1 MLAPTINLTIFIMM
15 TIIYLNEL
23 RHISAFIYNFN
34 YIRNMSKIVMEQKC
48 NNIYCEA
55 ETDRYQVAKNSYNL
69 LLPNDVF
76 NSKSYII
83 MTFVISILIFMYY
96 YYLLFD
102 SQESSKYYYVLNISL
117 LSILLGMIIYRYV
130 PNDETGYLN
139 YFKDSLYTDQYRS
152 FSTLVFFLL
161 ILVIYSTYKIKSSQM
176 KANGAS
182 GDGASKNFIIL
193 VKSLCF
199 MFSILILFNLMNIV
213 MSFRVNTKP
222 MLKTNE
228 LIFSLKQ
235 AFKVSYSEDELNS
248 LLSTYPE
255 EVKIYKKWRDGTSLD
270 NKETILP
277 STLAKVLNI
286 LIAFDELA
294 KIKNK
299 NMNGDDNDEYI
310 GELKSIISENDK
322 FIDADIVNIDKD
334 TSNGSASTFVT
345 ELPLIFDK
353 NVKIPH
359 NYNKKDKKG
368 DGSKNNNIDENI
380 TNTNANNPDY
390 VYTADI
396 SYDNPNLF
404 YEKYWDM
411 DDSFLSKYSYF
422 VPTFL
427 FASYSPNLFKIM
439 VAIIVFIVVIMILYG
454 IGFPLQFIKRLDS
467 SAAAEIV
474 SELYTTLQPLCVIVI
489 LIVYI
494 IIFISF
500 NTNFNDKVVYKCL
513 DSSYKRS
520 LNKLNNIVSPY
531 IRMYDNKIIKSHKNY
546 LHHYIISNVFYS
558 ILSGNIK
565 LQTTSTT
572 STYGVEVK
580 SVNEGDEN
588 KTYYDILK
596 IKSNRLKFAAM
607 NNTILSN
614 DNEFREYYKAKFG
627 KLYSDN
633 YDNYDN
639 IEAVYNVFP
648 HIFAEA
654 EHIGVGEDIDDY
666 FKEVVLTTDKVFQ
679 IYCIIQKCFEL
690 FKEDKFNNNL
700 IYFNNHENKQKGIDI
715 AAYDK
720 FKFYKYGDTVTP
732 YKFILELRTID
743 EYNAFVKDITTKQ
756 VTMKDKSM
764 KQFTEKFK
772 ENINEYFNIPLT
784 VLPTATAPT
793 QTTQEAT
800 QSSLIGGILED
811 SDEQDLTTQASS
823 MENLQD
829 KNLLK
834 IITKYLLILGHLNYN
849 RVEYYSYKTSNS
861 ADDKAY
867 MKEIYEKKTYYLYK
881 LFSNT
886 LYRDTYDIDD
896 TFLGNISPTLNKLVS
911 IEVNKNYNG
920 ANYATAPNVVINGG
934 TVPTGGTL
942 ARATAV
948 LGTGANADKVVS
960 ITVTNTGSGYKT
972 VPPITFTGGTAITGK
987 TITLPTATAKVTTNL
1002 QIEGDNDKYKNLTYI
1017 YNYLET
1023 KYVSVSSNNNRN
1035 YLMNIVKSINNKINE
1050 GEENDKV
1057 LSGDR
1062 KDSRYF
1068 FYDRID
1074 KMTANPPDY
1083 ETEDGVLDM
1092 ANNISTNMF
1101 AITYIV
1107 NIVILIVYF
1116 YMIARNNK

>member
-1 MLAPTINLTIFIMM
+1 
-15 TIIYLNEL
+15 
-23 RHISAFIYNFN
+23 
-34 YIRNMSKIVMEQKC
+34 MSKIVMEQKC

-139 YFKDSLYTDQYRS
+139 YFRDSLYTNQYRS

-161 ILVIYSTYKIKSSQM
+161 ILVIYSTYKIKTPQM
-176 KANGAS
+176 KANGVS

-222 MLKTNE
+222 MLKTKE
-228 LIFSLKQ
+228 LIFSLKK
-235 AFKVSYSEDELNS
+235 AFKVSYSEEELNS
-248 LLSTYPE
+248 LLSTYPDE
-255 EVKIYKKWRDGTSLD
+255 ITIYKKWRDDTRLD

-299 NMNGDDNDEYI
+299 NMNGGDNDEYI

-322 FIDADIVNIDKD
+322 SIDADIVNIVAD

-359 NYNKKDKKG
+359 NYNKKDKKD
-368 DGSKNNNIDENI
+368 DGSTNNHI

-439 VAIIVFIVVIMILYG
+439 VVIIVFIVVIMILYG

-565 LQTTSTT
+565 LQATT
-572 STYGVEVK
+572 STYGDKVK
-580 SVNEGDEN
+580 SINEGDEN

-654 EHIGVGEDIDDY
+654 EHIGEGKDINKY
-666 FKEVVLTTDKVFQ
+666 FKEVVITTDKVFQ
-679 IYCIIQKCFEL
+679 IYCIIKRCFEL

-715 AAYDK
+715 TAYDK

-732 YKFILELRTID
+732 YKFILVLSTID
-743 EYNAFVKDITTKQ
+743 EYNAFVNDITTKQ
-756 VTMKDKSM
+756 VT
-764 KQFTEKFK
+764 EKFK
-772 ENINEYFNIPLT
+772 ENIYEYFKISLT

-793 QTTQEAT
+793 KTTQAAT
-800 QSSLIGGILED
+800 QSSPIEGILED

-823 MENLQD
+823 MEKLQD

-834 IITKYLLILGHLNYN
+834 IITKYLLILGHINYN
-849 RVEYYSYKTSNS
+849 RIEYYSYKTSSS

-896 TFLGNISPTLNKLVS
+896 TFLGNISPTLKKLLS
-911 IEVNKNYNG
+911 IEVNESNKG
-920 ANYATAPNVVINGG
+920 ANYATAPNVVINNG
-934 TVPTGGTL
+934 VAPTDGTL
-942 ARATAV
+942 ATATAV
-948 LGTGANADKVVS
+948 LGTGADAGKVVR
-960 ITVTNTGSGYKT
+960 ITVAKSGSGYTT
-972 VPPITFTGGTAITGK
+972 VPLITFTGGTAISGK
-987 TITLPTATAKVTTNL
+987 TKTDPTATANITTNL
-1002 QIEGDNDKYKNLTYI
+1002 QIEDDKYKNLTYI

-1023 KYVSVSSNNNRN
+1023 KYVSVSSVNNRN

>member
-1 MLAPTINLTIFIMM
+1 
-15 TIIYLNEL
+15 
-23 RHISAFIYNFN
+23 
-34 YIRNMSKIVMEQKC
+34 MSKIVMEHKC

-76 NSKSYII
+76 NSKTYII

-102 SQESSKYYYVLNISL
+102 SQESNKYYYLLNISL

-139 YFKDSLYTDQYRS
+139 YFRDSLNTDQYRQ

-161 ILVIYSTYKIKSSQM
+161 ILVVYSIYKVKSPQI
-176 KANGAS
+176 KANGTS
-182 GDGASKNFIIL
+182 GDGASKNFVIL

-199 MFSILILFNLMNIV
+199 LFSIVILFNLMNIV

-222 MLKTNE
+222 ILKTKE

-235 AFKVSYSEDELNS
+235 AFNVSYNEGELNS
-248 LLSTYPE
+248 LISNCSE
-255 EVKIYKKWRDGTSLD
+255 EVTIYKKWQTETALD
-270 NKETILP
+270 NKENIP
-277 STLAKVLNI
+277 ISTLAKVLNI

-294 KIKNK
+294 KIYN
-299 NMNGDDNDEYI
+299 NGVSDDKDNEKYIEGLKKIINDNNN
-310 GELKSIISENDK
+310 SIT
-322 FIDADIVNIDKD
+322 ADITSMGTDTNKD
-334 TSNGSASTFVT
+334 TTFVT

-353 NVKIPH
+353 KVKIPH
-359 NYNKKDKKG
+359 NYNKDIGDK
-368 DGSKNNNIDENI
+368 SHINEHN
-380 TNTNANNPDY
+380 TNTNTNNPDY

-427 FASYSPNLFKIM
+427 FASYNPNLFKIM
-439 VAIIVFIVVIMILYG
+439 VAIIVFIVIIMILYG
-454 IGFPLQFIKRLDS
+454 LGFPLQFIKRLEGN
-467 SAAAEIV
+467 AAAELV
-474 SELYTTLQPLCVIVI
+474 SELYTTLQPLFVIVV
-489 LIVYI
+489 LIAYI

-565 LQTTSTT
+565 LQYTDGGS
-572 STYGVEVK
+572 K
-580 SVNEGDEN
+580 LVNFNDEEEK
-588 KTYYDILK
+588 KTYYDIPK
-596 IKSNRLKFAAM
+596 IKSNRLKFATM

-627 KLYSDN
+627 KLYSDD
-633 YDNYDN
+633 YDARK
-639 IEAVYNVFP
+639 IVKIYNVFS
-648 HIFAEA
+648 HIFAITDPISVEK
-654 EHIGVGEDIDDY
+654 DIDEY
-666 FKEVVLTTDKVFQ
+666 FKGVVITTDKVFQ
-679 IYCIIQKCFEL
+679 IYCIIKKCFEL

-700 IYFNNHENKQKGIDI
+700 IYFNNPDNKQKGIDI
-715 AAYDK
+715 TAYDQ
-720 FKFYKYGDTVTP
+720 FKFYKNGDTVIP
-732 YKFILELRTID
+732 YKFILKLSTID
-743 EYNAFVKDITTKQ
+743 EYDAFVKDTSTT
-756 VTMKDKSM
+756 VSTG
-764 KQFTEKFK
+764 KFK
-772 ENINEYFNIPLT
+772 EDIAEYFSIKLADSPS
-784 VLPTATAPT
+784 VKAPKT
-793 QTTQEAT
+793 TTQIA
-800 QSSLIGGILED
+800 SVSPHIADILKD
-811 SDEQDLTTQASS
+811 SYESDDSGDSGDSGEQDLTTQASS
-823 MENLQD
+823 MEKLQD

-834 IITKYLLILGHLNYN
+834 IITKYLLILGHINYN
-849 RVEYYSYKTSNS
+849 CIEYNRSSSST
-861 ADDKAY
+861 DK
-867 MKEIYEKKTYYLYK
+867 KEIYEKKTYYLYK

-886 LYRDTYDIDD
+886 LYRDTYEIDD
-896 TFLGNISPTLNKLVS
+896 TFEGNNISSSLTNNILVS
-911 IEVNKNYNG
+911 IKVITEG
-920 ANYATAPNVVINGG
+920 ANHTSAPTVIISPPLGGG
-934 TVPTGGTL
+934 TQ
-942 ARATAV
+942 ARAEAV
-948 LGTGANADKVVS
+948 MGTGINADKVKNIR
-960 ITVTNTGSGYKT
+960 ITNHGSGYTT
-972 VPPITFTGGTAITGK
+972 VPTITFTST
-987 TITLPTATAKVTTNL
+987 PSSATAPTVKANITTNL
-1002 QIEGDNDKYKNLTYI
+1002 QIKGDNDIYKNLTYI

-1050 GEENDKV
+1050 GEENDKI
-1057 LSGDR
+1057 LNGDR
-1062 KDSRYF
+1062 ANSDSKDSRYS
-1068 FYDRID
+1068 FYNRIY
-1074 KMTANPPDY
+1074 KMDNPPDY

-1101 AITYIV
+1101 AITYIA

-1116 YMIARNNK
+1116 YMISRNNK

>member
-1 MLAPTINLTIFIMM
+1 
-15 TIIYLNEL
+15 
-23 RHISAFIYNFN
+23 
-34 YIRNMSKIVMEQKC
+34 
-48 NNIYCEA
+48 
-55 ETDRYQVAKNSYNL
+55 
-69 LLPNDVF
+69 
-76 NSKSYII
+76 
-83 MTFVISILIFMYY
+83 
-96 YYLLFD
+96 
-102 SQESSKYYYVLNISL
+102 
-117 LSILLGMIIYRYV
+117 
-130 PNDETGYLN
+130 
-139 YFKDSLYTDQYRS
+139 
-152 FSTLVFFLL
+152 
-161 ILVIYSTYKIKSSQM
+161 
-176 KANGAS
+176 
-182 GDGASKNFIIL
+182 
-193 VKSLCF
+193 
-199 MFSILILFNLMNIV
+199 
-213 MSFRVNTKP
+213 

-228 LIFSLKQ
+228 LIFSLKK

-531 IRMYDNKIIKSHKNY
+531 VRMYDNKIIKSHKNY

-834 IITKYLLILGHLNYN
+834 IITKYLLILGHINYN
-849 RVEYYSYKTSNS
+849 RIEYYSYKTSNS
-861 ADDKAY
+861 ANDKAY